1 MLIDPKLQSDFNSIL
16 FSSDPAGF
24 QTAKSR
30 MVEDIQSAML
40 SVDADPDAQGSLE
53 LLLAVVNGW
62 TYAGP
67 DETTPP
73 GPPSAE
79 MMEALQAAADFVIV
93 DMFEIFDEIRR
104 ADSELRQMMQAQEA
118 LVQTQA
124 LATGLK
130 KFETEKQEAQSRY
143 SQAIT
148 EAATQIAGGGLGLLG
163 AVGGAVLA
171 VKAARSRAQATEVG
185 AKVRTVESKVRHEE
199 AELKGLEADTKRMRA
214 ELRDMK
220 DDDFKTPLA
229 ASNARKELAA
239 KIEVQDKLI
248 EKKRAMIATHQDDVS
263 ILSAQ
268 KEKFEN
274 DSETYLKLSQTL
286 DKLSNAFPNIFTP
299 SGRAAGAN
307 LSLSA
312 DLDRAQAQL
321 YGAFMGVLES
331 EGRSFDSFA
340 QMLRQ
345 AMVDAVSQFKEM
357 MMSQA
362 QLAEHVGQTV

>member
-73 GPPSAE
+73 GPPSPE
-79 MMEALQAAADFVIV
+79 MMEALRAAADFVIV

-163 AVGGAVLA
+163 AIGGAVFA
-171 VKAARSRAQATEVG
+171 VKAARSRAQATEQG
-185 AKVRTVESKVRHEE
+185 AHVRTVESKVRHEE
-199 AELKGLEADTKRMRA
+199 DELKGLVADTKRLRA
-214 ELRDMK
+214 EKNDLK
-220 DDDFKTPLA
+220 DDDFPTPKD
-229 ASNARKELAA
+229 ASNKRKELQAQ
-239 KIEVQDKLI
+239 IEVSDKQAEILRSKI
-248 EKKRAMIATHQDDVS
+248 TKHQDE
-263 ILSAQ
+263 LGELRAL
-268 KEKFEN
+268 KEKFDG
-274 DSETYLKLSQTL
+274 DSEIFQKISQTL
-286 DKLSNAFPNIFTP
+286 DKFSNAFPGIFTP